1 MQVHKQMAKKLITI
15 SPETG
20 ILKAM
25 ELMRKASIRHLPV
38 VEGSEFR
45 GLVTEGVL
53 RQASLLSM
61 IDRVSIKDVMIK
73 SPVTISPD
81 ASIEEA
87 ARLIFNRKI
96 GGLPVVR
103 GKELVG
109 IITTVDI
116 LRAFVQMM
124 GVLKSSSRID
134 LVLGDNPNGFEDVSK
149 VCRDC
154 GSEIIS
160 VGMSNH
166 KDRKRRVYHF
176 RLTRNKVAPIVAT
189 LKERG
194 YKVVS
199 VTQ

>member
-1 MQVHKQMAKKLITI
+1 MQVHKEMAKKVITI
-15 SPETG
+15 SPGTG
-20 ILKAM
+20 IMKAM

-38 VEGSEFR
+38 VEGSDFL

-53 RQASLLSM
+53 REASLLSM
-61 IDRVSIKDVMIK
+61 IDRVSIEDVMIK

-87 ARLIFNRKI
+87 ARLIFTHRI

-109 IITTVDI
+109 MITTVDI
-116 LRAFVQMM
+116 LRAFLRLM
-124 GVLKSSSRID
+124 GILKSSSRID
-134 LVLGDNPNGFEDVSK
+134 LILGENPEGFEEVSK

-166 KDRKRRVYHF
+166 KDRKRRVYYF
-176 RLTRNKVAPIVAT
+176 RLARNNVAPIVTT

-194 YKVVS
+194 YKVLS
-199 VTQ
+199 VTR

>member
-1 MQVHKQMAKKLITI
+1 MQVQKQMAKKLITI
-15 SPETG
+15 SPGTG
-20 ILKAM
+20 ILKAIEM
-25 ELMRKASIRHLPV
+25 MRKASIRHLPV
-38 VEGSEFR
+38 VEGSELR

-61 IDRVSIKDVMIK
+61 IDRVSIEDVMIK
-73 SPVTISPD
+73 FPVTISPE

-87 ARLIFNRKI
+87 ARLIFTRKI

-116 LRAFVQMM
+116 LRAFLRLM

-134 LVLGDNPNGFEDVSK
+134 IVLGDNPHGFEDVSR

-160 VGMSNH
+160 MGMSNH

-189 LKERG
+189 LKEQG